1 MKVILRSTVAYL
13 GEPGQV
19 VSVKDGFARNWLIPQ
34 GLANPATGGTLRYL
48 DSAKSARDKR
58 QAHVVRQATAIAEAV
73 VTIRKQVG
81 ENDRLFGTV
90 TSMEIADEL
99 GKRGLEVD
107 RRTIAISD
115 PIKMLGSYTV
125 TVRLHAQVQVPLK
138 VEVVPA

>member
-1 MKVILRSTVAYL
+1 MSSATAL
-13 GEPGQV
+13 GE
-19 VSVKDGFARNWLIPQ
+19 K
-34 GLANPATGGTLRYL
+34 
-48 DSAKSARDKR
+48 
-58 QAHVVRQATAIAEAV
+58 IAEAV